1 MSNEKNYE
9 RKGGRGKS
17 AKTNRKN
24 PRITLGPLVA
34 VCGADLKKRKE
45 SDFQSVNSFKKI

>member
-9 RKGGRGKS
+9 GEVCGKS

-34 VCGADLKKRKE
+34 VCGAD
-45 SDFQSVNSFKKI
+45 F